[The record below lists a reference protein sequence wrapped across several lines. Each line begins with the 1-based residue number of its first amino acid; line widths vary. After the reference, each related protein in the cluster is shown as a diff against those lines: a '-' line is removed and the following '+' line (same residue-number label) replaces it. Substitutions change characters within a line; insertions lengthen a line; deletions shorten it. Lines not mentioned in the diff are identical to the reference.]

1 MEVIQQ
7 LTSINHY
14 DNLCIKYD
22 ISEIVIPK
30 YVKNKDEFIENQIH
44 NNQSILLIIKQPHNI
59 GIWLNYDIGMRF
71 YWVESYIQENMHE
84 YYYKMK
90 ILEIENRDDS
100 CNTIYNIKSW
110 NYIKLLYFWD
120 WITLIGRN
128 GINEINEDET
138 DVNKHKYDL
147 YFLDDLYWRYE

>member
-7 LTSINHY
+7 FTRINHY

-22 ISEIVIPK
+22 ISEIVVPK
-30 YVKNKDEFIENQIH
+30 YVKNKEEFIENQIH
-44 NNQSILLIIKQPHNI
+44 NNQSILLVIKQPHNI